1 MNMENIPKSQL
12 DKEQLL
18 QSLQP
23 LTTVPLDQLSDEQ
36 VNILL
41 DRLTALKQQKQ
52 AARQTENGS
61 ASTEAAHKETSPADQ
76 AAVTDAP
83 TQVLTPPSPTHI
95 TPSDAPVPRPTEH
108 SVNDAVLKK
117 AAEAASALAHA
128 EQGTAAEEPASDDT
142 VIFPDPACFDHL
154 GEEPKNGVDFDP
166 SMSTYSGS
174 DDPTDDNERDFPA
187 PSPIPK
193 VSEYDTR
200 PLSSDDMDTETISIY
215 RDLVRRRR
223 KQRGLLISLVTVFAV
238 LLLLICG
245 IIAFVTLYEP
255 TVDDDP
261 PPFWSGETQADSTI
275 DATGNDSSDTTPE
288 IPHSA
293 PIITD
298 SYDRRDGVYNFLV
311 LGVDRAANL
320 SDVIMVVSYD
330 TEQQKVHILSLPRD
344 TYINVGSSYHK
355 LNAYFSASYNRS
367 ASRGAER
374 YRDAI
379 EAMASFIENGLCIRL
394 DRYICM
400 DTAGFREIIDALG
413 GVDME
418 VPFDMDYEDPEQD
431 LFIHLKAGYQ
441 HLDGEKAEQ
450 FVRFRSGYLEGDIGR
465 ISAQRLFLTALVNQI
480 KTKLDITTAVNIA
493 KTALQYVTTDLT
505 AAEIGFFAKSAF
517 SVDLSAITFTTLP
530 GGGVINPDTGASYYV
545 MYAENV
551 RKIVNEQ
558 FNVYDRE
565 ITREVFLN
573 NSKKFTNDAPYI
585 AEVFLSEIR
594 DSGTVS
600 ADDIQSG
607 APEIPHR

>member
-1 MNMENIPKSQL
+1 MENIPKSQL

-128 EQGTAAEEPASDDT
+128 EQGTAADETASDET

-193 VSEYDTR
+193 VSVYDTR
-200 PLSSDDMDTETISIY
+200 PLSSDDMDTETIAIY

-465 ISAQRLFLTALVNQI
+465 ISAQRLFLTALVNQV

-517 SVDLSAITFTTLP
+517 SVDLSAMTFTTLP

-600 ADDIQSG
+600 ADDIQAC